1 MSGGFHLPFYGR
13 DQHLHRAERAG
24 DNAGFAADAF
34 LLINLYRIIDASDG
48 TVRATARAGSR
59 FTVVAGHRAVLLGV
73 FDDGNTWVERIRGK
87 RMLLFVVR
95 HNAGHFAGMTSNTV
109 LAIRHN
115 KTVHGTLLD
124 WLDKP
129 YLLYDYSIYRG
140 ACGQAMSICPER
152 LSICHE
158 HVADQFISAFQKSS
172 SPAYLR
178 RMVYSP
184 CNRFSAEG
192 VGGES

>member
-1 MSGGFHLPFYGR
+1 
-13 DQHLHRAERAG
+13 
-24 DNAGFAADAF
+24 
-34 LLINLYRIIDASDG
+34 
-48 TVRATARAGSR
+48 
-59 FTVVAGHRAVLLGV
+59 
-73 FDDGNTWVERIRGK
+73 
-87 RMLLFVVR
+87 
-95 HNAGHFAGMTSNTV
+95 MTSNTV

-172 SPAYLR
+172 RPAQSR

-184 CNRFSAEG
+184 FNRLSARRTLSKGKESTLRVGSRRRKFGLNAFCLVMPQSGMIIYTFSFISPRL
-192 VGGES
+192 VSLLPLH